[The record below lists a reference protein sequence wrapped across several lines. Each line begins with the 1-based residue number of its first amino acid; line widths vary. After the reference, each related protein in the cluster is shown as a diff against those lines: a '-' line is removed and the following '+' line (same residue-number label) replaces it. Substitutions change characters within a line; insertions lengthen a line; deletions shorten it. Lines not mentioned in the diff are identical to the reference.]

1 MPATGTAAAEPSAA
15 PSSTAFGPALDRWLQ
30 HLDGAGF
37 RVGVRER
44 LLVQTLLARLAA
56 SGELPADLHGTL
68 ALAAPLLCGSREQ
81 QRHYAT
87 LLKDFVD
94 AVLVGRS
101 GKPQPGSEPEV
112 DPARHWRWVV
122 AAAAALLLVVAGL
135 WWGGVFQPP
144 VKPKPIPPVVTTPP
158 VVPPDTPASSSAP
171 AAQFIVPLAPLPL
184 EPDRPPAWSGPAR
197 GAVVTLGALCAIAL
211 GAAAWARR
219 QRRVAMAGVRTDEE
233 LDDHPLRD
241 AAPVDIAPHPTLARA
256 VGRALRQYVA
266 GNAHALDLPATL
278 RATIAAQGAFTP
290 RWRQIRSTPEYVAL
304 VDTRHPDDH
313 HAAAVHTLLEALV
326 RAGVAIQVWAYD
338 TTPAAGCWLHRG
350 YGNHDAL
357 TRHRVPLAVLA
368 ARAAGQRLLVFG
380 PADVLVHPVTGSLQA
395 WAASLLTMPERV
407 WITPQPVHAWG
418 PPELAADA
426 AGFLVLP
433 LQEAALTTLAG
444 WLTSRRLT
452 LALDPDTPTSVPPM
466 LAGGGI
472 EWVTR
477 GDAPPPD
484 TVEQLVLELRTMLGG
499 LRFQWLC
506 GCAIFPALTPPLTLA
521 LGRQLLPDPRALAL
535 GLAALAA
542 LPWFRWGRM
551 PDWLRR
557 RLLDELAPDIRT
569 QLAGEVHARLDHA
582 LLGSDGPML
591 ADVATRKRRLFGA
604 LQQRRGP
611 LRDVVLADFIREDVD
626 PGLAQQLPEG
636 LRRRLFRHGDAGEG
650 LRPAVQAFGVLAV
663 LGGLV
668 ALTPVWSRLAGTA
681 AQPPLR
687 LLDAPMA
694 RSAPSKLPVAP
705 TELRAIGESLL
716 LVPQADGLIDR
727 FAFEPWRGAFGASLE
742 MLDAALLRSVSQPLA
757 TTDASGR
764 TLTVSNDGQ
773 LQLQGPGG
781 TALGTPLVPPAAD
794 GRVRIA
800 AFTPSGSRVVAVL
813 DDGTLASWGAPWA
826 SALVAVVTCGSENPG
841 TAIGNLV
848 QRTLTADATVSK
860 AEGRIGV
867 VTYGVMAWQSMPAAQ
882 ALSFAAPNAGEVRRS
897 PGYDPAHASAVVQ
910 TLRDLQSR
918 MPLPAWADPIE
929 DPTLPGQTLVIG
941 ACVAG
946 APAQQPVDP
955 VTPPL
960 AIPGLDAAAAAL
972 VTQRVRA
979 LFDPDAPTRVAAA
992 EALVKDPEHF
1002 SDAVSAALTL
1012 ALQAQALR
1020 SPAVE
1025 PQLSGVVNT
1034 LVLLQ
1039 SASPAT
1045 LRRERSRIEQLVG
1058 LSSPNGE
1065 QTRSLGR
1072 GVQER
1077 LKAAM
1082 AQKPVVYLQIAGE
1095 YQRPLAEQLAKR
1107 LQANGLAPA
1116 GIEDIG
1122 RRAPARNEIR
1132 IQGNSDRPT
1141 ARTLGDVSR
1150 AVVGGSTLFP
1160 LTKAVTNDTYEV
1172 WLDSDLCRTQ
1182 MLDGC
1187 GVTATTPAASSAAS
1201 TPYPGANTAPVVEQS
1216 SKGPASDALVD
1227 LVATFEG
1234 TSDGDPSTPNLD
1246 AFLDPSGSWTI
1257 GYGHRITVNGRP
1269 AARSDFPDRAAFKGE
1284 PLRIGSEE
1292 VPILDGITRGQA
1304 RTLLRQDLQPFLAAV
1319 DSLVKVPLT
1328 TNQREALA
1336 SFVYNAGPG
1345 GLRNSSI
1352 LSELNAGNYEAVPD
1366 LLMSWRPKT
1375 GNFPGLQQRRAAEA
1389 AMWSGLPSPKVTS
1402 LK

>member
-44 LLVQTLLARLAA
+44 LLVQTLLVRLAA

-94 AVLVGRS
+94 VALVGRS
-101 GKPQPGSEPEV
+101 GKPPPGSEPEV
-112 DPARHWRWVV
+112 DPVGHWRWAV
-122 AAAAALLLVVAGL
+122 AAAAAVLLAVAAL
-135 WWGGVFQPP
+135 WWADVFPPP
-144 VKPKPIPPVVTTPP
+144 VVKPEPTQPVVTTPP
-158 VVPPDTPASSSAP
+158 VVPPDTPASSPLAP
-171 AAQFIVPLAPLPL
+171 QFIVPPAPLPL

-197 GAVVTLGALCAIAL
+197 GAVVSLGVLCAIAL

-233 LDDHPLRD
+233 LDDHPLHD
-241 AAPVDIAPHPTLARA
+241 ATPVDIAPHPTLARA

-266 GNAHALDLPATL
+266 GNAHALDLPGTL
-278 RATIAAQGAFTP
+278 RATVAAQGAFTP

-357 TRHRVPLAVLA
+357 TRHRVPLAALA

-477 GDAPPPD
+477 SDAPPPE

-557 RLLDELAPDIRT
+557 RLLEELAPDIRT
-569 QLAGEVHARLDHA
+569 QFAGEVHARLDHA

-591 ADVATRKRRLFGA
+591 ADVATRKHRLFGA

-611 LRDVVLADFIREDVD
+611 LRDVVLADFIREDID

-636 LRRRLFRHGDAGEG
+636 LRRRLFRQGDAGEG
-650 LRPAVQAFGVLAV
+650 LRPAVQVFGVLAV

-668 ALTPVWSRLAGTA
+668 ALTPVWSMLAGTA
-681 AQPPLR
+681 AQPPLK
-687 LLDAPMA
+687 LLDTPVA
-694 RSAPSKLPVAP
+694 RSAPSKLPATP
-705 TELRAIGESLL
+705 KELRAVGESLL
-716 LVPQADGLIDR
+716 LVTHADDLIEQFGLV
-727 FAFEPWRGAFGASLE
+727 PWESNAARERLE
-742 MLDAALLRSVSQPLA
+742 VAPLWSVSQVMT

-764 TLTVSNDGQ
+764 TLTVSNGQ
-773 LQLQGPGG
+773 LRLRRPDG
-781 TALGTPLVPPAAD
+781 TPLGTPLVPAAGD
-794 GRVRIA
+794 GHVRIA

-813 DDGTLASWGAPWA
+813 DDGTLASWGAPWPT
-826 SALVAVVTCGSENPG
+826 ALIAIVTCGSENPN
-841 TAIGNLV
+841 TSVGNLV
-848 QRTLTADATVSK
+848 QRTLA
-860 AEGRIGV
+860 AEPQAAGGGIV
-867 VTYGVMAWQSMPAAQ
+867 VYGSGAWQSIAFGQDMKFELPT
-882 ALSFAAPNAGEVRRS
+882 AGTIGRS
-897 PGYDPAHASAVVQ
+897 PGYDTAHALAI
-910 TLRDLQSR
+910 TRALRGVASR
-918 MPLPAWADPIE
+918 MPLPAWTDPVE
-929 DPTLPGQTLVIG
+929 TATLPGKTLVIG

-946 APAQQPVDP
+946 APARQPVDAAP
-955 VTPPL
+955 PPL
-960 AIPGLDAAAAAL
+960 AIPGLDAAAASL

-992 EALVKDPEHF
+992 EALVKNPEHF
-1002 SDAVSAALTL
+1002 SDAVSATLTL

-1025 PQLSGVVNT
+1025 PQLSGVVNA

-1045 LRRERSRIEQLVG
+1045 LRRERARIEQLVG

-1065 QTRSLGR
+1065 QTRALGR
-1072 GVQER
+1072 RVQER

-1082 AQKPVVYLQIAGE
+1082 AQKPVVYLQIAGD

-1150 AVVGGSTLFP
+1150 AVVGGSTLLP
-1160 LTKAVTNDTYEV
+1160 LTKVVTNDTYEV

-1182 MLDGC
+1182 MVEGC
-1187 GVTATTPAASSAAS
+1187 GVAATTPAASSAAS
-1201 TPYPGANTAPVVEQS
+1201 TPYPGANAAPVVQQS
-1216 SKGPASDALVD
+1216 SKGPASDELVD

-1246 AFLDPSGSWTI
+1246 AFLDPAGNWMI
-1257 GYGHRITVNGRP
+1257 GYGHPITVKGIR
-1269 AARSDFPDRAAFKGE
+1269 AKRSDFPDRAAFKGQTI
-1284 PLRIGSEE
+1284 RIGSEE
-1292 VPILDGITRGQA
+1292 TQIPNGITREQA
-1304 RTLLRQDLQPFLAAV
+1304 RTLLRQDLQPFLDAV

-1336 SFVYNAGPG
+1336 SFVYNAGTG
-1345 GLRNSSI
+1345 SLRNSSI
-1352 LSELNAGNYEAVPD
+1352 LSQLNAGDYDAVPD
-1366 LLMSWRPKT
+1366 LLRNWRPKAV
-1375 GNFPGLQQRRAAEA
+1375 NVPGLQRRREAEA
-1389 AMWSGLPSPKVTS
+1389 AMWSG
-1402 LK
+1402 